1 MSEAN
6 INRRQALKLGFFTA
20 GATVISSSMGLAQQ
34 ICGLTPKQPEGPFY
48 PVADQLDKDTDL
60 VTIKGNSKS
69 AKGEIIFVAGT
80 VSDAS
85 CNPIAGALVEIWQAC
100 QSGKYNHPG
109 DPNTAELDPNF
120 QYWGKAITDAA
131 GKYKFR
137 TIIPGAYPA
146 DTDWMRPPH
155 IHFKVQ
161 KLGYH
166 ELITQM
172 YFSGDKLNDQ
182 DLILQNL
189 SKSEQEQVVVSL
201 AKDAGETYPVAN
213 FNISL
218 NKVTTNKR
226 RNNEIA

>member
-1 MSEAN
+1 MSEST
-6 INRRQALKLGFFTA
+6 INRRQALKWGLFTA
-20 GATVISSSMGLAQQ
+20 GATVVSSSMGLAQS

-48 PVADQLDKDTDL
+48 PVNDQLDKDTDL
-60 VTIKGNSKS
+60 VQVTGRNAI
-69 AKGEIIFVAGT
+69 AKGEIIFVEGT
-80 VSDAS
+80 VTDAQ
-85 CNPIAGALVEIWQAC
+85 CQPVKGALVEIWQAC
-100 QSGKYNHPG
+100 QTGKYNHPG

-120 QYWGKAITDAA
+120 QYWGRAITDAA

-172 YFSGDKLNDQ
+172 YFAGQSLNDQ
-182 DLILQNL
+182 DLILTSL
-189 SKSEQEQVVVSL
+189 SKSEQDQVIVQVQKVS
-201 AKDAGETYPVAN
+201 GEAYPVAQ

-218 NKVTTNKR
+218 NKVK
-226 RNNEIA
+226 